1 MKTFFQ
7 LHQHHP
13 QQLSPGGHH
22 PENHSPKLEL
32 KEETSSYDS
41 YVRNHAA
48 YASGQGYQ
56 TSGYPPQSP
65 SESPGQQFGGGGGGV
80 VNRSSGKCGRPGC
93 AQYSPGHAEF
103 CSSECVVG
111 VECKEVFNTWSSCMV
126 KPSPGGGPSP
136 DVMVK

>member
-1 MKTFFQ
+1 M
-7 LHQHHP
+7 
-13 QQLSPGGHH
+13 SPDGQ

-32 KEETSSYDS
+32 KEESSSYDS

-48 YASGQGYQ
+48 YSSGPQGGYQ
-56 TSGYPPQSP
+56 AAGYPPQSP
-65 SESPGQQFGGGGGGV
+65 SESPGGGQQFGGGGGGGGGV

-111 VECKEVFNTWSSCMV
+111 ECKEVFNTWSSCMV

>member
-1 MKTFFQ
+1 M
-7 LHQHHP
+7 
-13 QQLSPGGHH
+13 SPDGH

-32 KEETSSYDS
+32 KEESSSYDS
-41 YVRNHAA
+41 YVRNHGA
-48 YASGQGYQ
+48 YSSGGGPQGYQ
-56 TSGYPPQSP
+56 AAGYPPQSP
-65 SESPGQQFGGGGGGV
+65 SESPGGQQFGGGGGGGGV

-111 VECKEVFNTWSSCMV
+111 ECKEVFNTWSSCMV